1 MNSTAS
7 PTMDSKIS
15 TPAELLEQFEEM
27 VGVSDACFYRVG
39 SADEIWQLAE
49 QIAEGDSVVVWDG
62 QDGAGIAIPEPQD
75 AIPEPQ
81 DTITGPQNTIPEP
94 HGTITGPHGTIPGP
108 QERTLGVV
116 TARCGV
122 AETGSV
128 LLVEESQQQMLHSL
142 LSQELLVLVHA
153 EDVVATLPET
163 ADLVADACAEGKHLT
178 FLSGPSRTGDIELRH
193 VSGIQGPCEVHV
205 ALCDFPRPASEDDAR
220 G

>member
-1 MNSTAS
+1 MNS
-7 PTMDSKIS
+7 KVS

-27 VGVSDACFYRVG
+27 VGVSDACFYRVRA
-39 SADEIWQLAE
+39 ADEIWQLAE
-49 QIAEGDSVVVWDG
+49 RIAEGDPVVVWDG

-75 AIPEPQ
+75 
-81 DTITGPQNTIPEP
+81 TITGPQNTIPE
-94 HGTITGPHGTIPGP
+94 P

-163 ADLVADACAEGKHLT
+163 ADLVADACAEGKPVT

-205 ALCDFPRPASEDDAR
+205 ALCDW
-220 G
+220 

>member
-1 MNSTAS
+1 MNSNTS
-7 PTMDSKIS
+7 PKLDSKIS

-39 SADEIWQLAE
+39 STDEIWQLAE
-49 QIAEGDSVVVWDG
+49 RIAEGDPVVVWDG
-62 QDGAGIAIPEPQD
+62 EGGGIGIKIPDLQGTIPEPNGTIPGPQDAIPGPNGTIPGPQD
-75 AIPEPQ
+75 AIPEP
-81 DTITGPQNTIPEP
+81 
-94 HGTITGPHGTIPGP
+94 H
-108 QERTLGVV
+108 ERTLGVV

-128 LLVEESQQQMLHSL
+128 LLVEESQQQILHSL

-163 ADLVADACAEGKHLT
+163 ADLVADACAQGKPLT

-205 ALCDFPRPASEDDAR
+205 ALCDW
-220 G
+220 

>member
-1 MNSTAS
+1 
-7 PTMDSKIS
+7 MDSKTS

-27 VGVSDACFYRVG
+27 VGVSDACFYRVRA
-39 SADEIWQLAE
+39 ADEIWQLAE
-49 QIAEGDSVVVWDG
+49 RIAEGDPVVVWNG

-81 DTITGPQNTIPEP
+81 D
-94 HGTITGPHGTIPGP
+94 TITGPHGTIPGP

-163 ADLVADACAEGKHLT
+163 ADLVAETCAEGKPVT

-193 VSGIQGPCEVHV
+193 VSGIQGPWEVHV
-205 ALCDFPRPASEDDAR
+205 ALCDFPRPSSENGVR
-220 G
+220 

>member
-1 MNSTAS
+1 MNS
-7 PTMDSKIS
+7 KVS

-27 VGVSDACFYRVG
+27 VGVSDACFYRVRA
-39 SADEIWQLAE
+39 ADEIWQLAE
-49 QIAEGDSVVVWDG
+49 RIAEGDPVVVWDG

-75 AIPEPQ
+75 
-81 DTITGPQNTIPEP
+81 TITGPQNTIPE
-94 HGTITGPHGTIPGP
+94 P

-163 ADLVADACAEGKHLT
+163 ADLVADACAEGRSVT

-193 VSGIQGPCEVHV
+193 VSGIQGPWEVHV
-205 ALCDFPRPASEDDAR
+205 ALCDFPRPSSENGVR

>member
-1 MNSTAS
+1 
-7 PTMDSKIS
+7 MDSKTS

-49 QIAEGDSVVVWDG
+49 QIAEGAPVVVWDG

-81 DTITGPQNTIPEP
+81 
-94 HGTITGPHGTIPGP
+94 GTITGPHGAIPGP

-153 EDVVATLPET
+153 EDVFATLAET
-163 ADLVADACAEGKHLT
+163 ADLVADACAEGKPVT

-193 VSGIQGPCEVHV
+193 VSGIQGPWEVHV
-205 ALCDFPRPASEDDAR
+205 ALCDFPRPASEDDVR
-220 G
+220 M

>member
-1 MNSTAS
+1 MNSNTS
-7 PTMDSKIS
+7 PKLDSKIS

-39 SADEIWQLAE
+39 AADEIWQLAE
-49 QIAEGDSVVVWDG
+49 RIAEGDPVVVWDG

-81 DTITGPQNTIPEP
+81 
-94 HGTITGPHGTIPGP
+94 GTITGPHGAIPEP

-163 ADLVADACAEGKHLT
+163 ADLVVDACAEGKPLT

-205 ALCDFPRPASEDDAR
+205 ALC
-220 G
+220 GW

>member
-1 MNSTAS
+1 
-7 PTMDSKIS
+7 MDSKTS

-27 VGVSDACFYRVG
+27 VGVSDACFYRVR
-39 SADEIWQLAE
+39 AVDEIWQLAE
-49 QIAEGDSVVVWDG
+49 QIAEGDPVVVWDG

-75 AIPEPQ
+75 AILEPHGTIPEPQ
-81 DTITGPQNTIPEP
+81 GTIPEP
-94 HGTITGPHGTIPGP
+94 HGTVPEPHGTIPEP

-153 EDVVATLPET
+153 EDVFATLPET
-163 ADLVADACAEGKHLT
+163 ADLVADACTEGKPVT

-193 VSGIQGPCEVHV
+193 VSGIQGPWEVHV
-205 ALCDFPRPASEDDAR
+205 ALCDFPRPTSEDDAR
-220 G
+220 M

>member
-1 MNSTAS
+1 M
-7 PTMDSKIS
+7 
-15 TPAELLEQFEEM
+15 LEQFEEM

-205 ALCDFPRPASEDDAR
+205 ALCDW
-220 G
+220 

>member
-1 MNSTAS
+1 MNSNTS
-7 PTMDSKIS
+7 PKLDSKIS

-27 VGVSDACFYRVG
+27 VGVSDACFYRVRA
-39 SADEIWQLAE
+39 ADEIWQLAE
-49 QIAEGDSVVVWDG
+49 RIAEGDPVVVWDG

-75 AIPEPQ
+75 AIPEP
-81 DTITGPQNTIPEP
+81 
-94 HGTITGPHGTIPGP
+94 H
-108 QERTLGVV
+108 ERTLGVV

-163 ADLVADACAEGKHLT
+163 ADLVADACAEGKPVT

-205 ALCDFPRPASEDDAR
+205 ALCDW
-220 G
+220 

>member
-1 MNSTAS
+1 
-7 PTMDSKIS
+7 MDSKTS

-27 VGVSDACFYRVG
+27 VGVSDACLYRVRA
-39 SADEIWQLAE
+39 ADEIWQLAE
-49 QIAEGDSVVVWDG
+49 RIAEGDPVVVWDG
-62 QDGAGIAIPEPQD
+62 ESRGAGIAIPEPQD
-75 AIPEPQ
+75 AIPEPH
-81 DTITGPQNTIPEP
+81 DIIPEPPSAISEPHGIIPEP
-94 HGTITGPHGTIPGP
+94 HGTIPEPH
-108 QERTLGVV
+108 ERTLGVV

-163 ADLVADACAEGKHLT
+163 ADLVADACAEGKPVT

-205 ALCDFPRPASEDDAR
+205 ALCDW
-220 G
+220 

>member
-1 MNSTAS
+1 MSSKTNS
-7 PTMDSKIS
+7 S
-15 TPAELLEQFEEM
+15 TDLLSQFEEM
-27 VGVSDACFYRVG
+27 VEVSDAHFCRVG
-39 SADEIWQLAE
+39 SPDGILELAGRIADGAP
-49 QIAEGDSVVVWDG
+49 VVVWDG
-62 QDGAGIAIPEPQD
+62 EDGTGIK
-75 AIPEPQ
+75 
-81 DTITGPQNTIPEP
+81 
-94 HGTITGPHGTIPGP
+94 IPGP

-116 TARCGV
+116 TAQCGV

-163 ADLVADACAEGKHLT
+163 ADLVADACAEGKPVT

-205 ALCDFPRPASEDDAR
+205 ALCDFSRPASEDDVR
-220 G
+220 V

>member
-7 PTMDSKIS
+7 PTMDSKTS
-15 TPAELLEQFEEM
+15 TPAELLAQFEEM
-27 VGVSDACFYRVG
+27 VGVSDACFYRVRA
-39 SADEIWQLAE
+39 ADEIWQLAE
-49 QIAEGDSVVVWDG
+49 RIAEGDPVVVWNG

-75 AIPEPQ
+75 
-81 DTITGPQNTIPEP
+81 TIPEP

-108 QERTLGVV
+108 HERTLGVV

-128 LLVEESQQQMLHSL
+128 LLVEESQRQMLHSL

-153 EDVVATLPET
+153 KDVVATLPET
-163 ADLVADACAEGKHLT
+163 ADLVADACAEGKPVT

-205 ALCDFPRPASEDDAR
+205 ALCDW
-220 G
+220 

>member
-1 MNSTAS
+1 
-7 PTMDSKIS
+7 MDSKTS

-27 VGVSDACFYRVG
+27 VGVSDACFYRVRA
-39 SADEIWQLAE
+39 ADEIWQLAE
-49 QIAEGDSVVVWDG
+49 RIAEGDPVVVWDG
-62 QDGAGIAIPEPQD
+62 EGGGTGIKIPELQGAIPEPNGTIPGPED
-75 AIPEPQ
+75 TIPEPH
-81 DTITGPQNTIPEP
+81 DTITGP
-94 HGTITGPHGTIPGP
+94 HCAIPGP

-163 ADLVADACAEGKHLT
+163 ADLVADACAESKPLT

-205 ALCDFPRPASEDDAR
+205 ALCDW
-220 G
+220 

>member
-1 MNSTAS
+1 
-7 PTMDSKIS
+7 MDSKVS
-15 TPAELLEQFEEM
+15 KPAELLEQFEEM

-39 SADEIWQLAE
+39 AADEIWQLAE
-49 QIAEGDSVVVWDG
+49 QIAEGAPVVVWDG
-62 QDGAGIAIPEPQD
+62 EGGGAGIAIPKPQDAISEPQD
-75 AIPEPQ
+75 AIPE
-81 DTITGPQNTIPEP
+81 
-94 HGTITGPHGTIPGP
+94 P

-128 LLVEESQQQMLHSL
+128 LLVEESQRQMLHSL

-163 ADLVADACAEGKHLT
+163 ADLVADACAEGKPVT

-205 ALCDFPRPASEDDAR
+205 ALCDW
-220 G
+220 

>member
-1 MNSTAS
+1 MGYKANTA
-7 PTMDSKIS
+7 P
-15 TPAELLEQFEEM
+15 ELLSQFEEM
-27 VGVSDACFYRVG
+27 VGVSDARFYRVG
-39 SADEIWQLAE
+39 SLDAALKLAGRIADGAPL
-49 QIAEGDSVVVWDG
+49 VVWDG
-62 QDGAGIAIPEPQD
+62 EG
-75 AIPEPQ
+75 
-81 DTITGPQNTIPEP
+81 
-94 HGTITGPHGTIPGP
+94 GTDITIPGP

-163 ADLVADACAEGKHLT
+163 ADLVADACAEGKPVT

-205 ALCDFPRPASEDDAR
+205 ALCDFPRPASEDNVR

>member
-1 MNSTAS
+1 M
-7 PTMDSKIS
+7 
-15 TPAELLEQFEEM
+15 LEQFEEM
-27 VGVSDACFYRVG
+27 VGVSDACFYRVRA
-39 SADEIWQLAE
+39 ADEIWQLAE
-49 QIAEGDSVVVWDG
+49 QIAEGAPVVVWDG
-62 QDGAGIAIPEPQD
+62 QGGTGIV
-75 AIPEPQ
+75 
-81 DTITGPQNTIPEP
+81 IPEP
-94 HGTITGPHGTIPGP
+94 H
-108 QERTLGVV
+108 ERTLGVV

-163 ADLVADACAEGKHLT
+163 ADLVADACAESKPVT

-205 ALCDFPRPASEDDAR
+205 ALCDW
-220 G
+220 

>member
-1 MNSTAS
+1 MNSNTS

-39 SADEIWQLAE
+39 AADEIWQLAE
-49 QIAEGDSVVVWDG
+49 RIAEGDPVVVWDG
-62 QDGAGIAIPEPQD
+62 QDGAGIAIPEPHD
-75 AIPEPQ
+75 IIPEPPSA
-81 DTITGPQNTIPEP
+81 ISEPHGIIPEP
-94 HGTITGPHGTIPGP
+94 HGTIPEPH
-108 QERTLGVV
+108 ERTLGVV

-163 ADLVADACAEGKHLT
+163 ADLVADACAEGKPLT

-205 ALCDFPRPASEDDAR
+205 ALCDW
-220 G
+220 

>member
-1 MNSTAS
+1 
-7 PTMDSKIS
+7 MDSKTS

-27 VGVSDACFYRVG
+27 VGVSDACFYRVRA
-39 SADEIWQLAE
+39 ADEIWQLAE
-49 QIAEGDSVVVWDG
+49 RIAEGDPVVVWDG

-75 AIPEPQ
+75 TIPEPQNTIPEPQ
-81 DTITGPQNTIPEP
+81 DTIPE
-94 HGTITGPHGTIPGP
+94 P

-116 TARCGV
+116 TARYGV

-163 ADLVADACAEGKHLT
+163 ADLVADACAESKPLT

-205 ALCDFPRPASEDDAR
+205 ALCDW
-220 G
+220 

>member
-1 MNSTAS
+1 MNSNAS
-7 PTMDSKIS
+7 PTMDSKTS

-27 VGVSDACFYRVG
+27 VGVSDACFYRVRA
-39 SADEIWQLAE
+39 ADEIWQLAE
-49 QIAEGDSVVVWDG
+49 RIAEGDPVVVWDG

-75 AIPEPQ
+75 
-81 DTITGPQNTIPEP
+81 TIPEP
-94 HGTITGPHGTIPGP
+94 HGTIPGPHGIIPEPQDTIPGPQDTIPGPHGAIPGP

-163 ADLVADACAEGKHLT
+163 ADLVADACAEGKPVT

-205 ALCDFPRPASEDDAR
+205 ALCDW
-220 G
+220 

>member
-1 MNSTAS
+1 
-7 PTMDSKIS
+7 MDSKTS
-15 TPAELLEQFEEM
+15 TPAELLAQFEEM
-27 VGVSDACFYRVG
+27 VGVSDACFYRVRA
-39 SADEIWQLAE
+39 ADEIWQLAE
-49 QIAEGDSVVVWDG
+49 RIAEGDPVVVWDG
-62 QDGAGIAIPEPQD
+62 EGGGIGIKIPDLQGTIPEPNGTIPGPQDAIPGPNGTIPGPQD
-75 AIPEPQ
+75 AIPEP
-81 DTITGPQNTIPEP
+81 
-94 HGTITGPHGTIPGP
+94 H
-108 QERTLGVV
+108 ERTLGVV

-163 ADLVADACAEGKHLT
+163 TDLVADACAEGRPVT

-205 ALCDFPRPASEDDAR
+205 ALCDFPRPASEDDVC

>member
-1 MNSTAS
+1 
-7 PTMDSKIS
+7 MDSKVS
-15 TPAELLEQFEEM
+15 KPAELLEQFEEM

-39 SADEIWQLAE
+39 AADEILQLAE
-49 QIAEGDSVVVWDG
+49 QIAEGAPVVVWDG
-62 QDGAGIAIPEPQD
+62 EGGAGIAIPEPNDTIPEPNDTIPEPNDAIPESQD
-75 AIPEPQ
+75 AIPE
-81 DTITGPQNTIPEP
+81 
-94 HGTITGPHGTIPGP
+94 P

-128 LLVEESQQQMLHSL
+128 LLVEESQRQMLHSL

-163 ADLVADACAEGKHLT
+163 ADLVADACAEGKPLT

-193 VSGIQGPCEVHV
+193 VSGIQGPWDVHV
-205 ALCDFPRPASEDDAR
+205 ALCDW
-220 G
+220 

>member
-1 MNSTAS
+1 
-7 PTMDSKIS
+7 MDSKVS
-15 TPAELLEQFEEM
+15 KPADLLEQFEEM

-39 SADEIWQLAE
+39 AVDEIWQLAE
-49 QIAEGDSVVVWDG
+49 QIAEGAPVVVWDG
-62 QDGAGIAIPEPQD
+62 EGGAGIAIPELNDAIPEPQD
-75 AIPEPQ
+75 AIPGQQ
-81 DTITGPQNTIPEP
+81 DAIPE
-94 HGTITGPHGTIPGP
+94 P

-128 LLVEESQQQMLHSL
+128 LLVEGSQRQMLHSL

-153 EDVVATLPET
+153 EDVVTTLPET
-163 ADLVADACAEGKHLT
+163 ADLVADACAEGKPVT

-205 ALCDFPRPASEDDAR
+205 ALCDW
-220 G
+220 